1 MQRQNVKINTKKLN
15 RFLDSLKIR
24 TTEELN
30 AKKKIGQ
37 EYMDIEAEYE
47 TVKEIATTAVLAKER
62 SRKYRGSSLS
72 LKPPDPSFYHN
83 EDPVPKYVPAS
94 KYPLPMSPMPF
105 KPSQKSKNASRLF
118 NLSKLRQHR
127 CYFSTETE
135 KIVNPKHELSFPS
148 LNVEKLDTSIY

>member
-72 LKPPDPSFYHN
+72 LKPPDPSF
-83 EDPVPKYVPAS
+83 
-94 KYPLPMSPMPF
+94 
-105 KPSQKSKNASRLF
+105 
-118 NLSKLRQHR
+118 
-127 CYFSTETE
+127 
-135 KIVNPKHELSFPS
+135 
-148 LNVEKLDTSIY
+148 